1 MEGNISWAPS
11 WAKLD
16 NMSPPCHWGIFHLYL
31 HKCRWEGTLCQT
43 KSLTICLLLLCPSL
57 FFLSSVNEIFSS
69 FSFSLARGRVWPA
82 GHFLFYGLCFW
93 GTLLMS
99 FHYIQYNCLKYQDR
113 TCLLLG
119 LSKYLRTQKTSQC
132 RKKMFPPI
140 LEHPGSTPRP
150 SGPLPL
156 GRFEVSERE
165 YWIRGWVGQST
176 GKQP

>member
-1 MEGNISWAPS
+1 
-11 WAKLD
+11 
-16 NMSPPCHWGIFHLYL
+16 
-31 HKCRWEGTLCQT
+31 
-43 KSLTICLLLLCPSL
+43 
-57 FFLSSVNEIFSS
+57 
-69 FSFSLARGRVWPA
+69 
-82 GHFLFYGLCFW
+82 
-93 GTLLMS
+93 MS

-140 LEHPGSTPRP
+140 LEHPGSTPRS